1 MAILERS
8 ESGYKGAWLAI
19 VLAIAMVVVGVVTVG
34 FWLADFDAPETS
46 GTADDGGRDIALP
59 VEPPIGSEGPS
70 LPEPVPA
77 APTSSLAELTPVDV
91 MGNPD
96 CVMRSGAGHGADM
109 AVVSFPA
116 EGGSRFAVIDGSGI
130 IFGGTLPFH
139 SVRDSSVGRRPDGS
153 VLAGFGGADP
163 PSSTSRGWQVA
174 QPRFGPRVDGVFVYQ
189 DGHVIYEN
197 RTASRFGVAN
207 DGSSFYVIESMAGD
221 TSRLAI
227 RNLDSGVA
235 SYHELDGLPPVNDGN
250 ADVVRYSVDQSE
262 VVLQPFH
269 VAWPDRPL
277 RFSFFPVNGDEPRQV
292 ATSYRGL
299 SRVEFVSS
307 NEAFSGVLH
316 GEIKTARTEY
326 RYEDGNVSV
335 DERWSRDLR
344 MGPASDD
351 GAWLV
356 GYGDGA
362 AHVLDPSTGESVFVH
377 PSAMS
382 VNHTQHS
389 TSIRDGRLV
398 RGYVIADPDDIV
410 RCRSKNPVVGKVQD
424 WKPDGSY
431 VERTI
436 VDSTPQEACLA
447 DLRKR
452 GLYRTVYD
460 IYDLRTLTDGGTP
473 KHYKIE
479 YVDEPHCGS
488 GDGLFGTLEVRDDR
502 LVYVPR

>member
-1 MAILERS
+1 MAIMERIRGS
-8 ESGYKGAWLAI
+8 KGVCLAMA
-19 VLAIAMVVVGVVTVG
+19 VVVVGIVMVG
-34 FWLADFDAPETS
+34 RWLAELDAPETG
-46 GTADDGGRDIALP
+46 GTAANGGQDIALP
-59 VEPPIGSEGPS
+59 VEPPLGPGGP
-70 LPEPVPA
+70 LPPVPV
-77 APTSSLAELTPVDV
+77 APTPSLAELTPADV

-96 CVMRSGAGHGADM
+96 CVMRSGAGHGRDM
-109 AVVSFPA
+109 ATVFVPA

-130 IFGGTLPFH
+130 VFGGTLPFH
-139 SVRDSSVGRRPDGS
+139 AVLDSSLGRRPDGS
-153 VLAGFGGADP
+153 VLAGFGGVDP
-163 PSSTSRGWQVA
+163 PSSTWRGWQVA
-174 QPRFGPRVDGVFVYQ
+174 APRFGPRVDGVFVYQ

-197 RTASRFGVAN
+197 RAASRFGVAD

-227 RNLDSGVA
+227 RNLDSGIA
-235 SYHELDGLPPVNDGN
+235 SYHELDDLPPINDGN
-250 ADVVRYSVDQSE
+250 AEMVRYSVDQSE
-262 VVLQPFH
+262 VVLQPFGTFY
-269 VAWPDRPL
+269 PDRQIQ
-277 RFSFFPVNGDEPRQV
+277 FSFFPVNGSEPRRLS
-292 ATSYRGL
+292 ASYRGL
-299 SRVEFVSS
+299 GRVEFVSS

-316 GEIKTARTEY
+316 GETTTAKTEY

-344 MGPASDD
+344 VGPVSDD

-356 GYGDGA
+356 GYGDGS
-362 AHVLDPSTGESVFVH
+362 AHVLDPSTGETVFVH
-377 PSAMS
+377 SRTTS
-382 VNHTQHS
+382 VNRTQTS

-398 RGYVIADPDDIV
+398 RGHVVADPDDIV

-424 WKPDGSY
+424 WKPDGST

-460 IYDLRTLTDGGTP
+460 VYDLRTLTDGGTP
-473 KHYKIE
+473 KHYRIE
-479 YVDEPHCGS
+479 YVEEPHCGS